1 MRINGRI
8 IWLLFYIV
16 SIHING
22 QEALSGVVVDNNN
35 TPIPDVNIQINELKG
50 EGTTTDF
57 NGRFS
62 IQLAEGRYTLK
73 ISYLGYQPK
82 NISVQV
88 ANSKPLKLRIQLQ
101 DAVEELQNVIIDAK
115 TEALKTKEAAFEV
128 EVIETRDLKNLSVD
142 VNAVLTTIP
151 GINIR
156 QRGGLGSSFDFSLN
170 GLSGKQIKF
179 FIDGMPFENYGSA
192 LSFNNFPAT
201 LIERVEVYKGIVP
214 VYLGADALGGAV
226 NIVTNQRKRNFLD
239 ASYDFGSFNTHR
251 TTLNTQYITSS
262 GFVTRLSSYIN
273 YSDNNYEIDDIVVRD
288 ELGNDTGERV
298 DNVERFH
305 DAYSSQ
311 MINFKTGFVEKPFAD
326 ELFIG
331 VLAAANRNE
340 IQHPI
345 DPQNPFGE
353 VFTKNKLLSGSIQY
367 RKKDII
373 WQNLDI
379 NLYASIAKSKEKVVD
394 TSSRKYDWFGNFI
407 ERGDQTLGEFE
418 SRKTLFEFTDH
429 LHTVNGLLSYTIDDN
444 QRLYFNYTKNYIERQ
459 GNDPLAVGRIAF
471 NDPHTVNKN
480 ILGLSYD
487 FDLIQDKVK
496 TSLFTKSYLLSSK
509 GIIEDLFAGNE
520 ADRFTEFQNN
530 FNEFGYGFATTYF
543 FKDNVQLKASLEKT
557 FRIPEGY
564 EVFGDGF
571 LLKSNPQL
579 LPETSYNANLGLLYN
594 LEKNRFRVQTDLNTF
609 LRDSENFIAIR
620 SEGIFSRYY
629 NTTNAQSTG
638 IEGEIRTLFEDRY
651 FFDINATYQ
660 RIIDKNAGDNR
671 GVDFLKN
678 QRIANIPY
686 LFGNLRV
693 GSKFDDLFRTKDLF
707 TISWSSFYVH
717 EYPLTSFVE
726 GNPEDRA
733 MIPEQLSHSFLMGYS
748 FDDGKYN
755 LSLLIKN
762 ITDAKVYDNFE
773 IQQPGRALYLK
784 FRYYL
789 TN

>member
-1 MRINGRI
+1 MRIKGRI
-8 IWLLFYIV
+8 IWLLFSIV

-179 FIDGMPFENYGSA
+179 FIDGIPFENYGSA

-201 LIERVEVYKGIVP
+201 LIERAEVYKGVVP

-226 NIVTNQRKRNFLD
+226 NIITNQRKRNFLD

-444 QRLYFNYTKNYIERQ
+444 QRLYLNYTKNYIERQ

-487 FDLIQDKVK
+487 FDLLQDKVK

-651 FFDINATYQ
+651 FLDINATYQ

-671 GVDFLKN
+671 GVDFLEN

>member
-1 MRINGRI
+1 M
-8 IWLLFYIV
+8 
-16 SIHING
+16 
-22 QEALSGVVVDNNN
+22 
-35 TPIPDVNIQINELKG
+35 
-50 EGTTTDF
+50 
-57 NGRFS
+57 
-62 IQLAEGRYTLK
+62 
-73 ISYLGYQPK
+73 
-82 NISVQV
+82 
-88 ANSKPLKLRIQLQ
+88 
-101 DAVEELQNVIIDAK
+101 
-115 TEALKTKEAAFEV
+115 
-128 EVIETRDLKNLSVD
+128 
-142 VNAVLTTIP
+142 
-151 GINIR
+151 
-156 QRGGLGSSFDFSLN
+156 
-170 GLSGKQIKF
+170 
-179 FIDGMPFENYGSA
+179 
-192 LSFNNFPAT
+192 
-201 LIERVEVYKGIVP
+201 
-214 VYLGADALGGAV
+214 
-226 NIVTNQRKRNFLD
+226 
-239 ASYDFGSFNTHR
+239 
-251 TTLNTQYITSS
+251 
-262 GFVTRLSSYIN
+262 SSYIN

-487 FDLIQDKVK
+487 FDLLQDKVK

-594 LEKNRFRVQTDLNTF
+594 VEKNRFRVQTDLNTF

-671 GVDFLKN
+671 GVDFLEN